1 MLCIWDGAN
10 GSFQGFGNTSR
21 TVSSQSRDAMARSRF
36 SRRSRTG
43 TAPVGALRRPYDVV
57 CNIALAFPGVEAST
71 SYGTPALKVKGR
83 LMARLRTEAEGALA
97 LRCDFV
103 DRSNLLQANP
113 QAYFL
118 TDHYVNYPMILVRL
132 DKVRRAE
139 LVDLLDRAY
148 RMVAPSKLTKTHDRG
163 GGGSNVRSRG

>member
-1 MLCIWDGAN
+1 VGVLK
-10 GSFQGFGNTSR
+10 
-21 TVSSQSRDAMARSRF
+21 RS
-36 SRRSRTG
+36 
-43 TAPVGALRRPYDVV
+43 YDVV
-57 CNIALAFPGVEAST
+57 CKIALALPGVEATT

-103 DRSNLLQANP
+103 DRTILLQANP
-113 QAYFL
+113 KAFFL

-139 LVDLLDRAY
+139 LADLLDRAC
-148 RMVAPSKLTKTHDRG
+148 RLAAPSKLTKTRDRRG
-163 GGGSNVRSRG
+163 GASNVRLRG

>member
-1 MLCIWDGAN
+1 
-10 GSFQGFGNTSR
+10 
-21 TVSSQSRDAMARSRF
+21 MARSRF
-36 SRRSRTG
+36 SRRSHTG
-43 TAPVGALRRPYDVV
+43 IAPVGALRRPYDVV
-57 CNIALAFPGVEAST
+57 CNIALAFPGVEATT

-103 DRSNLLQANP
+103 DRNILLQVNP

-148 RMVAPSKLTKTHDRG
+148 RMAAPGKMTKAHDRG
-163 GGGSNVRSRG
+163 GGDSNVRSRG